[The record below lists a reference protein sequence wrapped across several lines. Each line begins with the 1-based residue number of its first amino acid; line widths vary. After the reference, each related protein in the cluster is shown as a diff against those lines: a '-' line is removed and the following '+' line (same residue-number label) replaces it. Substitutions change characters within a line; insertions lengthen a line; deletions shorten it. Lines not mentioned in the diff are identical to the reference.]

1 MARAKAAGQAPA
13 ATVDGAEAA
22 IRKQVDGRERIARS
36 VRAVVLRPDVIRK
49 AVSDRGATKAEPT
62 DDPFGNLQRD
72 GRIVEPP
79 FDPLVLAQ
87 LVEYSSELGP
97 CIEAMEVNCDAYGY
111 TLRQLVGT
119 LGEEIPEELKKEI
132 RKERVRLRNFFRASY
147 DDGFTA
153 LRRLMRK
160 DLEGTGNAYWEVAR
174 NAADKIDAFYHLPS
188 YQMRLGIQDTDLTEY
203 EQVIPI
209 ESEDAE
215 GVWTNQK
222 RKAARRFRRYVQWR
236 PGAARPAWFKEF
248 GDPRDLD
255 RETGEYA
262 KPGTRLPFEKRASEI
277 MHWRLYSSR
286 TPYGLPRFI
295 GNLLSI
301 YGSRGAEE
309 INFITFRNN
318 NVPSMFVL
326 VSDGILTDASVERL
340 RKLIETQVKG
350 SDNYSKVVILEAEG
364 IDEPDDIRG
373 GRAHPK
379 IEIKPLSDQQIR
391 DAMFIEYDKANQE
404 KIRRSFRL
412 PPIFTG
418 RSEDYN
424 RATADASTKLAERQV
439 FGPERA
445 AFDAVINLRL
455 LPHLNVRYHEFRSNG
470 PPVAATDDLVN
481 VMGAAERSGAMTP
494 RIGRE
499 ILEEIAGREF
509 GAIGSGLEPDTPFS
523 LTMAREVKNVGPMTQ
538 GQVTALKRLGDV
550 SFLEAIA
557 MARGALEEEVRWRSD
572 HLPMARAS

>member
-1 MARAKAAGQAPA
+1 
-13 ATVDGAEAA
+13 
-22 IRKQVDGRERIARS
+22 
-36 VRAVVLRPDVIRK
+36 
-49 AVSDRGATKAEPT
+49 
-62 DDPFGNLQRD
+62 
-72 GRIVEPP
+72 
-79 FDPLVLAQ
+79 
-87 LVEYSSELGP
+87 
-97 CIEAMEVNCDAYGY
+97 
-111 TLRQLVGT
+111 
-119 LGEEIPEELKKEI
+119 
-132 RKERVRLRNFFRASY
+132 
-147 DDGFTA
+147 
-153 LRRLMRK
+153 
-160 DLEGTGNAYWEVAR
+160 
-174 NAADKIDAFYHLPS
+174 
-188 YQMRLGIQDTDLTEY
+188 
-203 EQVIPI
+203 
-209 ESEDAE
+209 
-215 GVWTNQK
+215 
-222 RKAARRFRRYVQWR
+222 
-236 PGAARPAWFKEF
+236 
-248 GDPRDLD
+248 
-255 RETGEYA
+255 
-262 KPGTRLPFEKRASEI
+262 
-277 MHWRLYSSR
+277 
-286 TPYGLPRFI
+286 
-295 GNLLSI
+295 
-301 YGSRGAEE
+301 
-309 INFITFRNN
+309 
-318 NVPSMFVL
+318 MFVL